1 MTKDFLWP
9 ENWITPGLG
18 ERGFQTRG
26 DAKERRTIEVEE
38 TSLSIPYF
46 EPLAAR
52 TTRAERAKKGF
63 VGATG
68 QKKKSPGFLPL
79 GSETINDLAC
89 LVFSFSHGGSHQ
101 RLCPLT

>member
-26 DAKERRTIEVEE
+26 DAKERRTIKVEE
-38 TSLSIPYF
+38 TFLSIPYF

-52 TTRAERAKKGF
+52 TTRAERAKRVRWGSR
-63 VGATG
+63 A
-68 QKKKSPGFLPL
+68 KKEEPGLSAPWL
-79 GSETINDLAC
+79 
-89 LVFSFSHGGSHQ
+89 
-101 RLCPLT
+101 